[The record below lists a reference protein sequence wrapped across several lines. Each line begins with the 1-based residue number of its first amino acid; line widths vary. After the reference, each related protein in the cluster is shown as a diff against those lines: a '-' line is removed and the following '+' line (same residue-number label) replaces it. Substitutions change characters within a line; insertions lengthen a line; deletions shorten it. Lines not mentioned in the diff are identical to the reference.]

1 MTRLFR
7 KRINKYLIPE
17 IFDCLY
23 LLCYRYPPE
32 ISQLDLSQSV
42 WRHQGPHQAPP
53 PDMARSRSRD
63 RSRVDLEHRRR
74 AQSKSPARRQQTAG
88 VSTPDISGLS
98 RMFRDLSG
106 AVRAKM
112 SKKGEQKM
120 CSTSD
125 LPHAAHLKSNL
136 KKQRNIGSDLTTESP
151 VSVPDNKK
159 VHFNKFA
166 TVQMMA

>member
-1 MTRLFR
+1 M
-7 KRINKYLIPE
+7 
-17 IFDCLY
+17 
-23 LLCYRYPPE
+23 LLCCRYPPE
-32 ISQLDLSQSV
+32 MTQLDLSQSV

-53 PDMARSRSRD
+53 PDLARSRSRD

-88 VSTPDISGLS
+88 VSTPDISGIS

-112 SKKGEQKM
+112 SKKGEQKL
-120 CSTSD
+120 CSTSLSD
-125 LPHAAHLKSNL
+125 LPDAAQLKSNL

-151 VSVPDNKK
+151 ASVPDNKK

-166 TVQMMA
+166 TVQMMG

>member
-1 MTRLFR
+1 MT
-7 KRINKYLIPE
+7 
-17 IFDCLY
+17 
-23 LLCYRYPPE
+23 
-32 ISQLDLSQSV
+32 QLDLSQSV
-42 WRHQGPHQAPP
+42 WRHQGPHQVPP
-53 PDMARSRSRD
+53 PDLARSRSRD

-112 SKKGEQKM
+112 SKKGEQKLG
-120 CSTSD
+120 STSLSD
-125 LPHAAHLKSNL
+125 LPDAAQLKSNL
-136 KKQRNIGSDLTTESP
+136 KKQRNIGSDLTAESP
-151 VSVPDNKK
+151 ASVSDNKK

-166 TVQMMA
+166 TVQMMG

>member
-1 MTRLFR
+1 MLIELF
-7 KRINKYLIPE
+7 IL
-17 IFDCLY
+17 
-23 LLCYRYPPE
+23 LLCCRYPPE
-32 ISQLDLSQSV
+32 MTQLDLSQSV
-42 WRHQGPHQAPP
+42 WRHQAPHQAPP
-53 PDMARSRSRD
+53 PDLARSRSRD

-125 LPHAAHLKSNL
+125 LPDAAHLKSNL
-136 KKQRNIGSDLTTESP
+136 KKQKNIGSDLTTESP
-151 VSVPDNKK
+151 TSVPDNKK